1 MTDNYLIETSGE
13 GEVKITE
20 DVISAISTVAAES
33 VDGVVNIQYDLKS
46 SVTEMFGV
54 KNTSKGV
61 KVDIGEKEAIVE
73 IFITILYGKNIVE
86 VCKNVQDKVKEAVEN
101 MTDLE
106 VVEVNVHVSGI
117 ALPDKEKARA

>member
-33 VDGVVNIQYDLKS
+33 VDGVVNIQSDLKS